1 MSSDQS
7 LTAILNVLFP
17 FSSPVIPDQSPV
29 TSEST
34 SQDLS
39 VIHLTDLAEAD
50 QSSLF
55 ESLPSVEYRKL
66 EEEFDKIAALRV
78 EEEAREAKR
87 TQTARPTDL
96 NLPQVRPA
104 DSWKGSSP
112 RTPESPETPSY
123 SSRPLPLSP
132 NGPQIANISL
142 TSPDRDTFAKVF
154 HDTLDMSS
162 DVDEFQDELQFDPT
176 ISSGHCGVLGGG
188 FRATPVTVGVCPTP
202 QPASNTPRPE
212 QQTPAPAPAPSS
224 NIEEMTPVE
233 CEVLLADSLM
243 ERRSRAGSVLSDEQ
257 AQEVERLLSPETAGE
272 SAVSQ
277 PAPPART
284 SSKDESSEAAV
295 EKLDS
300 LVYTAT
306 ASKQQEL
313 EVESEASSEFVDRAQ
328 PGKKVS
334 RISREKAMVSSNP
347 ECYYDEEN
355 NVHYFTDGHYWF
367 EMPAIDE
374 NSPMEDSPLANL
386 HYKPPSRL
394 SFSTGPVLQFSTF
407 SIDEYDRRNDD
418 VDPVAASAEYELE
431 KRVEKMDSFPVDL
444 QKGGDGLGLSI
455 IGMGVGADAGLEKL
469 GIFIKTITPG
479 GAAERDGRIKVND
492 QIIEVGARSG
502 FLCVRV

>member
-212 QQTPAPAPAPSS
+212 QQTPP
-224 NIEEMTPVE
+224 
-233 CEVLLADSLM
+233 
-243 ERRSRAGSVLSDEQ
+243 
-257 AQEVERLLSPETAGE
+257 
-272 SAVSQ
+272 
-277 PAPPART
+277 
-284 SSKDESSEAAV
+284 
-295 EKLDS
+295 
-300 LVYTAT
+300 
-306 ASKQQEL
+306 
-313 EVESEASSEFVDRAQ
+313 
-328 PGKKVS
+328 
-334 RISREKAMVSSNP
+334 
-347 ECYYDEEN
+347 
-355 NVHYFTDGHYWF
+355 
-367 EMPAIDE
+367 
-374 NSPMEDSPLANL
+374 
-386 HYKPPSRL
+386 
-394 SFSTGPVLQFSTF
+394 
-407 SIDEYDRRNDD
+407 
-418 VDPVAASAEYELE
+418 PVA
-431 KRVEKMDSFPVDL
+431 
-444 QKGGDGLGLSI
+444 
-455 IGMGVGADAGLEKL
+455 
-469 GIFIKTITPG
+469 T
-479 GAAERDGRIKVND
+479 
-492 QIIEVGARSG
+492 
-502 FLCVRV
+502 